1 MMGIGCCKVKKEVL
15 KKVKKI
21 IAGIFLICL
30 IIIAL
35 WQSFFLKE
43 AEIGL
48 EKGNKAPD
56 FELLTLEGEK
66 VSISDFEGKNVILNF
81 WATWCKPCEKEM
93 PELEKVYQQNKD
105 EVTVVAVNFTVSE
118 KNVES
123 VQSYIKQGGYTFP
136 VLLDQKNKANSGFEV
151 LSYPTTYFLDENGI
165 IRDKVIGQM
174 TDEIIEN
181 KLKKLK

>member
-1 MMGIGCCKVKKEVL
+1 M
-15 KKVKKI
+15 KKI
-21 IAGIFLICL
+21 IAGMFLICL
-30 IIIAL
+30 IIIAVL
-35 WQSFFLKE
+35 QSFFLKK
-43 AEIGL
+43 AEVGL
-48 EKGNKAPD
+48 DKGNKAPD
-56 FELLTLEGEK
+56 FELMTLEGEK

-123 VQSYIKQGGYTFP
+123 VQSYIKHGGYTFP

-174 TDEIIEN
+174 TNEIIEN
-181 KLKKLK
+181 KLKELK